1 MSIAEVKTSADQKML
16 KAMESLK
23 TSLSRIRTGRAHIG
37 ILDHIHVDYYGSSVP
52 IGQVANIT
60 LIDAR
65 TLGVAVWEKKLATTV
80 EKAIRD
86 SGLGLNPMSM
96 GELIRIP
103 MPPLSEERRRE
114 LTKVAK
120 SEGEHARVGV
130 RGLRREANEQL
141 KKLLKDKPKALGLTV
156 PDMPVGSPGMD
167 GPEYKGRKDAYDVLL
182 VTKNLMNSDV
192 STKVFTS
199 YRS

>member
-16 KAMESLK
+16 KAIESLK

-80 EKAIRD
+80 ENRCRRVFTDPQRD
-86 SGLGLNPMSM
+86 ADADCREKLREPGL
-96 GELIRIP
+96 
-103 MPPLSEERRRE
+103 
-114 LTKVAK
+114 
-120 SEGEHARVGV
+120 
-130 RGLRREANEQL
+130 Q
-141 KKLLKDKPKALGLTV
+141 LTV
-156 PDMPVGSPGMD
+156 P
-167 GPEYKGRKDAYDVLL
+167 
-182 VTKNLMNSDV
+182 
-192 STKVFTS
+192 
-199 YRS
+199 

>member
-16 KAMESLK
+16 KAIESLK

-120 SEGEHARVGV
+120 SECEHARVGV

-141 KKLLKDKPKALGLTV
+141 KKLLKDKAVSEDEERRAQDDIQKLTDRYIV
-156 PDMPVGSPGMD
+156 EVD
-167 GPEYKGRKDAYDVLL
+167 KLL
-182 VTKNLMNSDV
+182 SAKEQEIMTI
-192 STKVFTS
+192 
-199 YRS
+199 

>member
-141 KKLLKDKPKALGLTV
+141 KKLLKDKAVSEDEERRAQDDIQKLTDRYIV
-156 PDMPVGSPGMD
+156 EID
-167 GPEYKGRKDAYDVLL
+167 KLL
-182 VTKNLMNSDV
+182 SAKEQEIMTI
-192 STKVFTS
+192 
-199 YRS
+199 